1 MDGGRCSGLEEPC
14 QEENARWKNCKVSQ
28 ENGRCYKTKGVF
40 TRCILGFSRIIWEDQ
55 RLRGEASAPCRAKRP
70 QSSSASRLTGG
81 AFAPVHLPAAITR
94 RPGKPRPQRR
104 SGRRST
110 CLKRGRNSSAPNG
123 QSTSAPPSIRC
134 RSPNHAA
141 GVREFCPAPPGHG

>member
-28 ENGRCYKTKGVF
+28 ENGRCYQTKGVF

-55 RLRGEASAPCRAKRP
+55 RLWGEASAPCRAKRP

-81 AFAPVHLPAAITR
+81 RVCPGAFTRGHYEATGEAATAAEIRSALDLLEARAQFVGPERTVH
-94 RPGKPRPQRR
+94 
-104 SGRRST
+104 
-110 CLKRGRNSSAPNG
+110 
-123 QSTSAPPSIRC
+123 IRTAEH
-134 RSPNHAA
+134 S
-141 GVREFCPAPPGHG
+141 VS